1 MKAAIAIVCVLC
13 ITASAADTADSADSA
28 DAKPPLTISCDSCIT
43 LSEVLHG
50 LWQEQTRHFR
60 HEQKVR
66 KVNAT
71 TMIPEILDAV
81 GAVCSHRKYVQMS
94 QDVRHACADVM
105 GTRHS
110 NSPESPWKHDLADA
124 LLKRNFDTIRD
135 LVNRMCM
142 RNGILGRQCKA
153 ELYTN
158 NDPPPPM
165 VSTTQSD
172 DTKCQG
178 CMRVAGRLHFLSRRS
193 LLQEGNSIYLPE
205 RRKYFIDQILE
216 KQLCHHSTVLPVVH
230 EECEDVRDAILDDDD
245 ALDDVM
251 ESFGMGNPWRK
262 TKGNG
267 RVSNFPPVA
276 TKVCVDAAGWCTQSE
291 INGGPPPPKKK
302 RRRKKKKAAKTPSE
316 KEDL

>member
-1 MKAAIAIVCVLC
+1 MMQRAFRLFAVVACAYYAA
-13 ITASAADTADSADSA
+13 AAEDKE
-28 DAKPPLTISCDSCIT
+28 KPSTGISCDSCIT
-43 LSEVLHG
+43 LAEILHG
-50 LWQEQTRHFR
+50 MWAEQTRHFR
-60 HEQKVR
+60 HEQGVR

-71 TMIPEILDAV
+71 TLIPEILDAV

-94 QDVRHACADVM
+94 DDVRHACADVM

-110 NSPESPWKHDLADA
+110 NSPESPWKRALAEA
-124 LLKRNFDTIRD
+124 MLNRNFETIRD
-135 LVNRMCM
+135 LIHRMCM
-142 RNGILGRQCKA
+142 KDGLLGRVCRA
-153 ELYTN
+153 ELYSN

-165 VSTTQSD
+165 VSTTQRD

-178 CMRVAGRLHFLSRRS
+178 CMRVAGRLHFLGRRS
-193 LLQEGNSIYLPE
+193 LLQQGNAIYLPE

-216 KQLCHHSTVLPVVH
+216 DQLCHHSTVLPSVH

-245 ALDDVM
+245 ALDDVA

-267 RVSNFPPVA
+267 RVAHFPALA
-276 TKVCVDAAGWCTQSE
+276 TKVCVEAAGWCTQSE

-302 RRRKKKKAAKTPSE
+302 KKRRKKKKKAKQE
-316 KEDL
+316 EEDEL

>member
-1 MKAAIAIVCVLC
+1 MKAFLVLVYC
-13 ITASAADTADSADSA
+13 AAAALAADTATDA
-28 DAKPPLTISCDSCIT
+28 AKPPLTISCDSCIT
-43 LSEVLHG
+43 LAEILHG
-50 LWQEQTRHFR
+50 MWAEQTRHFR

-66 KVNAT
+66 KVDSS

-94 QDVRHACADVM
+94 EEVRHACADVM

-110 NSPESPWKHDLADA
+110 NSPESPWKHDLATA
-124 LLKRNFDTIRD
+124 MLTRNFDTIRA

-142 RNGILGRQCKA
+142 TGGILGRMCKA

-165 VSTTQSD
+165 VSTVQDD
-172 DTKCQG
+172 DTKCMG
-178 CMRVAGRLHFLSRRS
+178 CMRVAGRLHFLARRS
-193 LLQEGNSIYLPE
+193 LLNDGSSIYLPE
-205 RRKYFIDQILE
+205 RRKYFIDSILE

-245 ALDDVM
+245 ALDDVA

-267 RVSNFPPVA
+267 RVAHFPALA
-276 TKVCVDAAGWCTQSE
+276 TKVCVEAAGWCTQSE

-302 RRRKKKKAAKTPSE
+302 KKRRKKKKKAKQE
-316 KEDL
+316 EEDEL